1 MSLKF
6 IAYDEPLFDQTT
18 GEHIGNKVKALTEQE
33 AIQIQR
39 EKAAKVKPLFLYRDD
54 KEALEDFIAVNWA
67 WYVVLE

>member
-33 AIQIQR
+33 AIKIQK
-39 EKAAKVKPLFLYRDD
+39 ETVAKVRPSFSYKDD
-54 KEALEDFIAVNWA
+54 KEALEDFITVNWA
-67 WYVVLE
+67 WWVEIP